1 MILKTSNRNVW
12 SNVFWYVKV
21 CIFWMCIQYTIH
33 WDKTQMLT
41 KFSSDKI
48 NGSKNALF
56 FLSPAPIYYSFTFNL
71 RFLYEL
77 KHKVCLSKTVCGI
90 FHFWFRFVL
99 YYSLYFCSATCMDSL
114 TLQYRNSYQN
124 WNNKKATHGFAS
136 SPLIFK
142 LQQEVLQFN
151 EICVSWRSRKYFFE
165 NDSFSQ

>member
-56 FLSPAPIYYSFTFNL
+56 FLSPAPIYYSFTFSLKLCAELSIFDSVLCFIIVYIFVQQHAWILWLYNVVIPIKIKIIKKPHTVL
-71 RFLYEL
+71 LPVLWFLS
-77 KHKVCLSKTVCGI
+77 C
-90 FHFWFRFVL
+90 
-99 YYSLYFCSATCMDSL
+99 
-114 TLQYRNSYQN
+114 
-124 WNNKKATHGFAS
+124 NKKF
-136 SPLIFK
+136 
-142 LQQEVLQFN
+142 
-151 EICVSWRSRKYFFE
+151 
-165 NDSFSQ
+165 